1 VQEQNRELKK
11 LLGKFINSRGEYS
24 GKTLETVAETRSPN
38 NLFEGSN
45 NSQRLSNWAI
55 EKLKTIA

>member
-1 VQEQNRELKK
+1 MQEQNRELKK
-11 LLGKFINSRGEYS
+11 LLGKFIKSRGEYP
-24 GKTLETVAETRSPN
+24 GKTLETAAETDSLK